1 MIQNHFGEKWK
12 TVEFNLE
19 ITNTGRIEISNF
31 GRLRTFNKI
40 SNGNIISGS
49 MINGYRIIRL
59 KLFSPREINLQ
70 NKFDQWQKEVSDLNK
85 ILKSFKEEKS
95 DKIIITETTEKLTS
109 LKKKLS
115 KRFQADLKARTI
127 NYHSLIHRLVANYFL
142 RKPDANQTIVAHIN
156 HNKLDNDANNLLWMT
171 PEENYLHQKQSPLV
185 INESQNRRLERK
197 EDAKTA
203 KLSVTKVMLMKKLIN
218 EGKSIKQLV
227 KFFKVTDTQIIR
239 IKKGEN
245 WGEVEAAK

>member
-12 TVEFNLE
+12 TVEFNFE
-19 ITNTGRIEISNF
+19 ITNTGTIEISNF
-31 GRLRTFNKI
+31 GRLRTFNKV

-59 KLFSPREINLQ
+59 KLYSPREEHLQ
-70 NKFDQWQKEVSDLNK
+70 KKIDQWQQEVNDLNK
-85 ILKSFKEEKS
+85 ILKSLKAEEAN
-95 DKIIITETTEKLTS
+95 ETIVAHTTDKLTL

-115 KRFQADLKARTI
+115 KKFQADLKARTN
-127 NYHSLIHRLVANYFL
+127 NYHSLVHRLVANYFL
-142 RKPDANQTIVAHIN
+142 RKPNEDQTIVAHIN
-156 HNKLDNDANNLLWMT
+156 HNKLDNDANNLQWMT
-171 PEENYLHQKQSPLV
+171 PDENYAHQKQSPLV
-185 INESQNRRLERK
+185 INETINRRLQRK
-197 EDAKTA
+197 EDSKTA

>member
-12 TVEFNLE
+12 TVEFNFE
-19 ITNTGRIEISNF
+19 ITNTGTIEISNF
-31 GRLRTFNKI
+31 GRLRTFNKV

-59 KLFSPREINLQ
+59 KLYSPREEHLQ
-70 NKFDQWQKEVSDLNK
+70 KKIDQWQQEVNDLNK
-85 ILKSFKEEKS
+85 ILKSLKAEEAN
-95 DKIIITETTEKLTS
+95 ETIVAQTTDKLTL

-115 KRFQADLKARTI
+115 KKFQADLKARTN
-127 NYHSLIHRLVANYFL
+127 NYHSLVHRLVANYFL
-142 RKPDANQTIVAHIN
+142 RKPNEDQTIVAHIN
-156 HNKLDNDANNLLWMT
+156 HNKLDNDANNLQWMT
-171 PEENYLHQKQSPLV
+171 PDENYAHQKQSPLV
-185 INESQNRRLERK
+185 INETINRRLQRK
-197 EDAKTA
+197 EDSKTA